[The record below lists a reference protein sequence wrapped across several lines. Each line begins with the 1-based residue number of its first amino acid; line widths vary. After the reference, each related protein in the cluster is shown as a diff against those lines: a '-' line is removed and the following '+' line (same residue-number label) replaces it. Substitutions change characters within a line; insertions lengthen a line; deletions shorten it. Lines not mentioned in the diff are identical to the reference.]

1 MRQRR
6 RRRRGR
12 RRRRRRRGLGGRR
25 RGREGGGDGGSGS
38 GSAGGG
44 EGGGGGGGSS
54 IGVGGDG
61 AGGDDGGCQGS
72 SNLHTDSASSPSQ
85 SRGIG
90 QHRLGLGHL
99 ADCQTVGRGVGGGG
113 LKCPLHPLAPTLHGA
128 RVLGP
133 WECPFPTGPG
143 DYAQPHVPSP
153 RRGASP
159 THPHQPPASPLLP
172 LPLPPPPAQPS
183 SKSCHLRCR
192 LNLTCQRHNQAA
204 AQQRAIVRAASRVQT
219 GGGWRGAAGTPVSG
233 CMTASR
239 IASGRTRRGKRP
251 SRSHAT

>member
-1 MRQRR
+1 MVARARARQAVVRAVAGGEAVASASAAMEPAETTAAARARR
-6 RRRRGR
+6 TSTPTRPRPPRRVAASANTAWDSATSPTAKRW
-12 RRRRRRRGLGGRR
+12 
-25 RGREGGGDGGSGS
+25 GGGW
-38 GSAGGG
+38 
-44 EGGGGGGGSS
+44 
-54 IGVGGDG
+54 
-61 AGGDDGGCQGS
+61 
-72 SNLHTDSASSPSQ
+72 
-85 SRGIG
+85 
-90 QHRLGLGHL
+90 
-99 ADCQTVGRGVGGGG
+99 VGGG
-113 LKCPLHPLAPTLHGA
+113 LECPLHPLAPTLHGA

-133 WECPFPTGPG
+133 WEYPFPTGPG

-159 THPHQPPASPLLP
+159 THPHQPPASPLMP

-183 SKSCHLRCR
+183 SKSCHLRYR

-239 IASGRTRRGKRP
+239 NASGPTRRGKRP
-251 SRSHAT
+251 SRSDAT